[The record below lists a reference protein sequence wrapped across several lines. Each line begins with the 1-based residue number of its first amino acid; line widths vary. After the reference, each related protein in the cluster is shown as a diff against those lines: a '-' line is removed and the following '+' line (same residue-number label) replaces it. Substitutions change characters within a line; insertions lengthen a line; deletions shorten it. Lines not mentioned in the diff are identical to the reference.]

1 MNFHYY
7 IYGLPVSSSRPISL
21 LDEQPTLPGGIAVI
35 WTTEATTTPA
45 PGLYWKP
52 APSNESRP
60 GKRFTIFSA
69 ETPEG
74 ILHKLRFITDTG
86 ILEAVIAADRATVW
100 MIHEPAE
107 PASNLDSYFVGTVLG
122 CLLRLRGV
130 VCLHAS
136 AVNIG
141 GQAVIFLGRKKSGKS
156 TTAAAFAKLGY
167 KILSD
172 DISALSI
179 QNGRFSI
186 QPGYP
191 KVRLRPKSLA
201 VIHPESKIDFV
212 SVYSH
217 RDSRYS
223 DIEDSFWNTPL
234 PLGAIYVM
242 GETVEEDGIPSVEE
256 IASERMIHL
265 HANTFGS
272 FMIMTEER
280 KQEFEFLS
288 RLATAVPV
296 RLLRFG
302 RNVQLV
308 NLQCEAVIRDFA
320 AIKRPI
326 PVYKTN

>member
-1 MNFHYY
+1 MSFHYY

-21 LDEQPTLPGGIAVI
+21 LDEHAAMPGGTDVI
-35 WTTEATTTPA
+35 WTTESTGIPQPDWLAA
-45 PGLYWKP
+45 
-52 APSNESRP
+52 ASNESRP
-60 GKRFTIFSA
+60 GKRLTFFSA

-74 ILHKLRFITDTG
+74 TYHKLHFITEHGT
-86 ILEAVIAADRATVW
+86 LQVVISPAQARVW
-100 MIHEPAE
+100 MIHDAAE
-107 PASNLDSYFVGTVLG
+107 PESNLDSYFVGTVLG

-167 KILSD
+167 KVLSD
-172 DISALSI
+172 DISALHI
-179 QNGRFSI
+179 KNDRFYI

-201 VIHPESKIDFV
+201 VIHPGTAIEYV

-223 DIEDSFWNTPL
+223 DIGDSFWDTPL

-242 GETVEEDGIPSVEE
+242 GETVEVDGIPSIED
-256 IASERMIHL
+256 IAGERMIHL

-272 FMIMTEER
+272 FVINSEGR
-280 KQEFEFLS
+280 KQEFALLS

-302 RNVQLV
+302 RNVELV
-308 NLQCEAVIRDFA
+308 NLQCEAAIRDFA
-320 AIKRPI
+320 AIKKPI
-326 PVYKTN
+326 PLYKTN

>member
-1 MNFHYY
+1 MSFHYH
-7 IYGLPVSSSRPISL
+7 IYGLSISSSRPISL
-21 LDEQPTLPGGIAVI
+21 LDEKPASSDSTAVI
-35 WTTEATTTPA
+35 WTTQAAGTPE
-45 PGLYWKP
+45 PTQHWQP
-52 APSNESRP
+52 ALSNDSRP
-60 GKRFTIFSA
+60 GKRVAFFRA

-74 ILHKLRFITDTG
+74 TYSKIRFITETG
-86 ILEAVIAADRATVW
+86 MLQAVIAPDKATVW
-100 MIHEPAE
+100 MIHDAQEPE
-107 PASNLDSYFVGTVLG
+107 SNLDSYFIGTVLG
-122 CLLRLRGV
+122 CLLRLKGI

-141 GQAVIFLGRKKSGKS
+141 DQAVIFLGRKKSGKS

-167 KILSD
+167 KVLSD
-172 DISALSI
+172 DISPISI
-179 QNGRFSI
+179 KNDRFYI

-201 VIHPESKIDFV
+201 VIHPDSVKDMEFV

-223 DIEDSFWNTPL
+223 DIESSFWDTPL

-242 GETVEEDGIPSVEE
+242 GETVEVDGIPFIQE
-256 IASERMIHL
+256 IAAERVIHL

-272 FMIMTEER
+272 FVVSPEER
-280 KQEFEFLS
+280 KQEFELLS

-296 RLLRFG
+296 RLLHFG

-308 NLQCEAVIRDFA
+308 NLQCEAVINDFA
-320 AIKRPI
+320 RIKKSL
-326 PVYKTN
+326 PVY